1 MLSTLPRKKFTVPE
15 YHRMGEFGILND
27 WKRFELIKGDIFCMT
42 PIGSRHASH
51 VGRLTQLFTAKFR
64 GDALVWV
71 QNPVQLDDSSEP
83 EPDIALL
90 LPRKDFYVTRH
101 PKPKDVFL
109 IVEVA
114 DTTIRYDRKV
124 KLPLYGKSG
133 VREFWLVDLNAQ
145 CLEVYTHPSEHGYKK
160 LGKFFQTDIVVS
172 QASPEIEIAV
182 DDILG

>member
-1 MLSTLPRKKFTVPE
+1 MLVTMPRKKFTVPE
-15 YHRMGEFGILND
+15 YHRMGEFGILNE
-27 WKRFELIKGDIFCMT
+27 WERFELIKGDILCMT

-51 VGRLTQLFTAKFR
+51 VGRLNQLFAAKFGR
-64 GDALVWV
+64 EALVWV

-90 LPRKDFYVTRH
+90 LPRKDFYAARH
-101 PKPKDVFL
+101 PTPKDIFL
-109 IVEVA
+109 IVEIA

-133 VREFWLVDLNAQ
+133 IREFWLVDLKAQ
-145 CLEVYTHPSEHGYKK
+145 CVEVYTKPSEHGYDMLKK
-160 LGKFFQTDIVVS
+160 FRKGAITVA
-172 QASPEIEIAV
+172 QAFPDTEIEI

>member
-1 MLSTLPRKKFTVPE
+1 MR
-15 YHRMGEFGILND
+15 
-27 WKRFELIKGDIFCMT
+27 
-42 PIGSRHASH
+42 
-51 VGRLTQLFTAKFR
+51 
-64 GDALVWV
+64 V

-90 LPRKDFYVTRH
+90 LPRKDYYATRH
-101 PKPKDVFL
+101 PTPNDIFL

-124 KLPLYGKSG
+124 KLPLYGQAG
-133 VREFWLVDLNAQ
+133 VREYWLVDLNAQ
-145 CLEVYTHPSEHGYKK
+145 CVEVYTQPFENGYKK

-172 QASPEIEIAV
+172 LAFPEIEIAV